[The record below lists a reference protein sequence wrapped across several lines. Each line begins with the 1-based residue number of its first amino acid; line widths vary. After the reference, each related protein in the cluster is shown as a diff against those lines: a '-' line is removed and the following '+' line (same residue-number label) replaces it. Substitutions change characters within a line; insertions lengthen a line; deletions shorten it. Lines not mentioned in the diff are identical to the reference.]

1 MTAAERVLEGLTPEQ
16 RAKVDSLRKQGWTLS
31 SALLQ
36 LGPQIWSGAPWGLAP
51 GARVRRAA
59 EDAGTVVEAVSD
71 RVRVEWDHKAGLRR
85 PLEWLPLALVKLAP
99 EAPEALAEEPES

>member
-1 MTAAERVLEGLTPEQ
+1 MTAR
-16 RAKVDSLRKQGWTLS
+16 S
-31 SALLQ
+31 
-36 LGPQIWSGAPWGLAP
+36 PWGLAP

-71 RVRVEWDHKAGLRR
+71 RVRVQWDHKAGLRR

-99 EAPEALAEEPES
+99 EPAEPEQAEEPES